1 MRLINPTL
9 VYMDKTKLT
18 NGRFANG
25 RLARNLNGLEER
37 INKLEEIADEFK
49 TQEFLNHEELIEAI
63 DALVGWR
70 EGTEA

>member
-1 MRLINPTL
+1 M
-9 VYMDKTKLT
+9 YMDITKFT
-18 NGRFANG
+18 NGRLP
-25 RLARNLNGLEER
+25 RDLNGLEER

-49 TQEFLNHEELIEAI
+49 TQEFLNHQELMEAI

>member
-1 MRLINPTL
+1 
-9 VYMDKTKLT
+9 MDKTKLT